1 MEVVT
6 AVLPVGEA
14 WAFKVK
20 WDGMRRVPALGD
32 PDQPTRLHTTA
43 GKAAAGR
50 IPVAGGDPGAGGAAS
65 GDPRRRGG
73 GLPR

>member
-1 MEVVT
+1 MEAVT

-32 PDQPTRLHTTA
+32 PDQPTRPPTRPPA
-43 GKAAAGR
+43 R
-50 IPVAGGDPGAGGAAS
+50 PRPGAS
-65 GDPRRRGG
+65 P
-73 GLPR
+73 